1 MCVIIIKQ
9 QKKQIDQEILERSA
23 EKNPHGLGIVWLDT
37 YHISYHK
44 SNEWALLKTDR
55 PFIAHFR
62 WATIGAIN
70 VDNMH
75 PFKCGESDEWLMQNG
90 TIYGLGSKKTCDT
103 KVLANN
109 LSKLPRA
116 HWKNELTKHNCRFVS
131 VNTER
136 KTFER
141 YNKSDWHR
149 HDGVWYSKDNVLM
162 TNYIAVYGTL
172 KFGYSNYSRFLGNS
186 KFIDSA
192 ETCDRYPLIV
202 DGLPY
207 MVEEKGLG
215 YHVDVDVFAVSDS
228 QLATI
233 DTLEGHPRW
242 YQRKQVKVK
251 TLGGKEILVW
261 IYFNPTID
269 TYNKQFRKT
278 YEQTI
283 YRSSYVTPKLTK
295 VVKKKTN
302 KNARWYEGSSTQA
315 NLFSKYDWYDNDDYY
330 EM

>member
-9 QKKQIDQEILERSA
+9 KKKQIEQEILERSA

-37 YHISYHK
+37 YNISYHK
-44 SNEWALLKTDR
+44 SSEWSLLQTSR

-62 WATIGAIN
+62 LATIGAIN
-70 VDNMH
+70 LDNMH
-75 PFKCGESDEWLMQNG
+75 PFKCGQTDEWLMQNG
-90 TIYGLGSKKTCDT
+90 TIYGLGNKETCDT
-103 KVLANN
+103 KVLADN
-109 LSKLPRA
+109 LSKLPRP

-131 VNTER
+131 INTAK

-141 YNKSDWHR
+141 YNKADWHR

-172 KFGYSNYSRFLGNS
+172 KYGFSNYHRFLGNS

-207 MVEEKGLG
+207 LVEEKGLG

-228 QLATI
+228 QLASI
-233 DTLEGHPRW
+233 DALEGHPRW
-242 YQRKQVKVK
+242 YQRKEIYVK
-251 TLGGKEILVW
+251 TLGGKKLKVW
-261 IYFNPTID
+261 IYFNPKTD

-278 YEQTI
+278 YEQTN
-283 YRSSYVTPKLTK
+283 YFQHTSKAKKKK
-295 VVKKKTN
+295 VVKSN
-302 KNARWYEGSSTQA
+302 KRWYEGSSTQA
-315 NLFSKYDWYDNDDYY
+315 NLFSKYDWYDYDDYY
-330 EM
+330 NKL